1 MQCSSMTSASV
12 PASRLLSEFLPWL
25 PFMVDINLQDERNVC
40 ISEGIFGQFS
50 ITARKKKKKK
60 QETRGDSEA
69 TEFTGQTFFPIGD
82 LFSDRTWIN
91 EN

>member
-50 ITARKKKKKK
+50 ITARRKKAKTPE
-60 QETRGDSEA
+60 ETA
-69 TEFTGQTFFPIGD
+69 GQQSSLVRQFFQ
-82 LFSDRTWIN
+82 LVSCQ
-91 EN
+91 